1 MCKYTLREADPVLER
16 NIAEAEVAACDV
28 RDSWVGRG
36 FDPLRSPPTLR
47 TQSLSALSQSCSSL
61 DDREANL
68 RRVDVTTTRMNS
80 PTLVVVVYAVTV
92 LPPNTFLSRLL
103 NAVHTNTLLSRS
115 VESQS
120 CSLDD
125 GETCDVSA
133 TATVVYAAGA
143 DDQSGGSSARGVE
156 SISRKENLQKIAS
169 SAGVEASDVRE
180 LNFIRCFSPTHAC
193 PWCSLLL
200 HWLSSFTSPGI
211 GSPRIPLLFLG

>member
-80 PTLVVVVYAVTV
+80 PTLVVVVRGHCFTSQH
-92 LPPNTFLSRLL
+92 LSFSTPKRC
-103 NAVHTNTLLSRS
+103 TNTLLSRS